1 MYKKE
6 RSYKMASNK
15 SYDERIA
22 ELKKKQEQ
30 LKAQEKELERRQS
43 AEKRKKRTK
52 RLIEL
57 GGIIE
62 SVLGRETNDDDK
74 IKLMNFLKKQET
86 NGRYFTRAMNADL
99 ITGNTDDDQ

>member
-1 MYKKE
+1 
-6 RSYKMASNK
+6 MASNK